1 MPCRPTWCGPR
12 TRPGT
17 SAVRDGEEYG
27 VRNSQATVL
36 APTGTIAFMLD
47 ADTTGIEPDLS
58 LVKTK
63 KLVGG
68 GTMSIVNQTVPRALA
83 HLGYDE
89 SQVAEIVAYID
100 HEKSVIG
107 APHLSADHLP
117 VFACSMGDNPIH
129 YEGHVRMLAAVQP
142 FISGAVSKTTNMPE
156 SATVDEVAHM
166 HQLAWELGLKSVAIY
181 RDNCKVGQPLSTTKK
196 ASAVTPITGQVTR
209 STAKR

>member
-1 MPCRPTWCGPR
+1 
-12 TRPGT
+12 
-17 SAVRDGEEYG
+17 
-27 VRNSQATVL
+27 
-36 APTGTIAFMLD
+36 MLD

-83 HLGYDE
+83 SPRLRREPGRRDRRVHR
-89 SQVAEIVAYID
+89 

-107 APHLSADHLP
+107 APHLSAEHLP

-142 FISGAVSKTTNMPE
+142 FISG
-156 SATVDEVAHM
+156 
-166 HQLAWELGLKSVAIY
+166 G
-181 RDNCKVGQPLSTTKK
+181 
-196 ASAVTPITGQVTR
+196 
-209 STAKR
+209 